1 MPTEKPRISVVLE
14 DEQAELLRRLSVLL
28 EQSVSQTVAEV
39 LKVCTPVFEQMVEV
53 LEAKKRAE
61 EQERLRELAANRDL
75 VLLGQRALKVN
86 KRMRRRKVAQWRDFV
101 RITKAL
107 LKTLE
112 VTPDGAERA
121 QRKRSA
127 LAHARAEGGAAEVTE
142 QPSLPFA
149 D

>member
-1 MPTEKPRISVVLE
+1 MPTQKYRLTIVLE
-14 DEQAELLRRLSVLL
+14 HEQMALLRRVSTALD
-28 EQSVSQTVAEV
+28 QSMSHTVAEV
-39 LKVCTPVFEQMVEV
+39 LGVCAPVFEQMAEV

-75 VLLGQRALKVN
+75 VLLGQRAVRSRKWM
-86 KRMRRRKVAQWRDFV
+86 KRRTFAQWRDFV
-101 RITKAL
+101 RITRAL

-127 LAHARAEGGAAEVTE
+127 LAHARAEGGTPEE
-142 QPSLPFA
+142 QPALPWDA
-149 D
+149 